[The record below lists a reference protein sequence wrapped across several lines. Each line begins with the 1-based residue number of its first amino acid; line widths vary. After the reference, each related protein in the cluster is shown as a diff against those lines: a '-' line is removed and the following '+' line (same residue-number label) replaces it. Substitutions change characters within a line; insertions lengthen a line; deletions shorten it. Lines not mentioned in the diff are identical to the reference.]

1 MVKFLII
8 AAAILAISYS
18 VPVPK
23 VRVPYFEL
31 LKPREPFPTTPFDY
45 KAPTNVTL
53 QDIVQ
58 RLDNFDPSNTDIW
71 GQRFFMNDEFYQPGG
86 PFFVFLGGEWAIT
99 EYRLTNSLMY
109 DMSDDL
115 NAAIFYLEHRYYGGS
130 RPVPNVTDENLRFL
144 TPEQALADT
153 AHFIN
158 HIRTLLPGA
167 ANSEIILVG
176 GHYSASLAVWFR
188 QRYPHLSIGVW
199 ASSPPLPSV
208 VDFDG
213 FKEATGAA
221 YRSVGGDECYN
232 ALELGFDRMHE
243 LWDNGDFEELT
254 QAFFI
259 CDPLEEEDAP
269 HFFSLMAE
277 LYSVLPQFEFEEF
290 IQATCDHIIDGQSSI
305 NSIAYL
311 LNNFI
316 DIDGGQCLEIDYD
329 YIIDQERQVEWDA
342 PAVAVGYRQWT
353 YQLCSQ
359 IGWFHTSG
367 SPNQPFGDRF
377 PVDLYHAGCQAVFGE
392 SFTEERLH
400 RNSERFNILYGGL
413 EPEVTNAVFVY
424 GQHDPWSV
432 IGRRTDL
439 SDDAIAIVIPRATM
453 SNELGPR
460 HRDNPPELVEAKD
473 RVEELIHQWL
483 GHTRN

>member
-8 AAAILAISYS
+8 AAAILAVTFS

-23 VRVPYFEL
+23 KRVSYFEL
-31 LKPREPFPTTPFDY
+31 LAPREPFPNTPVDY
-45 KAPTNVTL
+45 KAPTNVSL
-53 QDIVQ
+53 QALVQ
-58 RLDNFDPSNTDIW
+58 RLDNFDPANTDIW
-71 GQRFFMNDEFYQPGG
+71 GQRFFMNDEFYEPGG
-86 PFFVFLGGEWAIT
+86 PFFVFLGGEWTIT
-99 EYRLTNSLMY
+99 EYRMTNSLMW
-109 DMSDDL
+109 DMSDEL
-115 NAAIFYLEHRYYGGS
+115 NAAIFYLEHRYYGLS

-167 ANSEIILVG
+167 ADSEVILVG

-188 QRYPHLSIGVW
+188 QRYPHLSTGVW
-199 ASSPPLPSV
+199 ASSPPLPSI
-208 VDFDG
+208 VDFDQ
-213 FKEATGAA
+213 FKAATGLAF
-221 YRSVGGDECYN
+221 RTVGGDVCYN
-232 ALELGFDRMHE
+232 ALEAGFDTMHE
-243 LWDNGDFEELT
+243 LWDAGELET
-254 QAFFI
+254 LTEAFFI

-290 IQATCDHIIDGQSSI
+290 IQATCDHIIAGESSI
-305 NSIAYL
+305 ESIAYI

-316 DIDGGQCLEIDYD
+316 DIDGGQCIDIDYD
-329 YIIDQERQVEWDA
+329 SIIEAERQTEWDS
-342 PAVAVGYRQWT
+342 PAVEVGYRQWT

-367 SPNQPFGDRF
+367 AEDQPFGDRF
-377 PVDLYHAGCQAVFGE
+377 PVELYHAGCQAVFGD

-413 EPEVTNAVFVY
+413 EPQVTNAVFVY

-460 HRDNPPELVEAKD
+460 HRDNPPELAEVKD
-473 RVEELIHQWL
+473 RIEELVHQWL
-483 GHTRN
+483 GHTSN